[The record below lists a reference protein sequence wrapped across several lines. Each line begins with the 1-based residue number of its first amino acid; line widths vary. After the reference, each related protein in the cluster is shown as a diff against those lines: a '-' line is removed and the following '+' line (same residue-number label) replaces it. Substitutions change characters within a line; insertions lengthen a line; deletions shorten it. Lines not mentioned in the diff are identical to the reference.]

1 MKIAIGADHGGYEL
15 KESIKK
21 HLEEVG
27 GYEITDYGTHSTDS
41 VDYAEIAFKVGNAVT
56 KSDEKILGI
65 LCCGTGIG
73 ISMAANKVK
82 GVRAAC
88 CSDYFSAKFTRLHN
102 DAWAAEL
109 LVRDLPTRWSMFSS
123 TPSLRADVIRDVLTK
138 SRRLKTVHFN
148 LRRYKYVN
156 SNHHQSS
163 SYPA

>member
-65 LCCGTGIG
+65 LCCGKGIG

-102 DAWAAEL
+102 DANILALGGRVVGPGLAL
-109 LVRDLPTRWSMFSS
+109 KIVDTFLDTPFSGDE
-123 TPSLRADVIRDVLTK
+123 RHIRRIAQIETE
-138 SRRLKTVHFN
+138 
-148 LRRYKYVN
+148 
-156 SNHHQSS
+156 
-163 SYPA
+163 